1 MFKRF
6 ILASSL
12 KRIEK
17 RFSMAQLPEL
27 SYTPTYNIKPGNIT
41 LAIAQGQNHQFKQ
54 FKFGQLLQNK
64 IQSFI
69 RAEGNKNLDDDPEY
83 SGSKAIFLMPEYKKL
98 IRFNRCYIPA
108 DAFIV
113 RKAPDNYYIV
123 YLQNKNRPFA
133 FAGLYSRDAEGEH
146 SFLIITVPANPL
158 LTHLGQKRMP
168 VILQSNDEHTW
179 VKAETPLSGIL
190 QAITQY
196 PANLMNA
203 YPVAVPLDAVNNASL
218 VQPTGNPIYQEQK
231 EFMQS
236 TRKHKKVYSSSI
248 SFSDRLKL

>member
-1 MFKRF
+1 MFERF

-12 KRIEK
+12 QRIEK

-54 FKFGQLLQNK
+54 FKF
-64 IQSFI
+64 
-69 RAEGNKNLDDDPEY
+69 
-83 SGSKAIFLMPEYKKL
+83 
-98 IRFNRCYIPA
+98 
-108 DAFIV
+108 
-113 RKAPDNYYIV
+113 
-123 YLQNKNRPFA
+123 
-133 FAGLYSRDAEGEH
+133 
-146 SFLIITVPANPL
+146 TVPANPL
-158 LTHLGQKRMP
+158 LAHLGQKRMP

-179 VKAETPLSGIL
+179 VNAETPLSGIL

-203 YPVAVPLDAVNNASL
+203 YPVPVPLDAVNNASL